1 MRKKRKLVQP
11 SDAEMEIL
19 NILWVHGPSTVRLV
33 NDELNK
39 IRPLAYTTT
48 LKTMQVMMEKGFLR
62 RDDKQRSHLYTA
74 TLKENATKQAL
85 LDRFIKTTFAGST
98 SHLVLQALGHHQASK
113 EELAKIRAYL
123 DQLEEGKDD
132 TAK

>member
-19 NILWVHGPSTVRLV
+19 NILWVHGPCTVRLV

-62 RDDKQRSHLYTA
+62 RDDSQRSHLYTA
-74 TLKENATKQAL
+74 SLKENETKQAR

-98 SHLVLQALGHHQASK
+98 SHLVMQALGHHQASK

>member
-1 MRKKRKLVQP
+1 MRKKRKLAQP

-19 NILWVHGPSTVRLV
+19 NILWAHGPSTVRLV

-62 RDDKQRSHLYTA
+62 RDDSQRSHLYTA
-74 TLKENATKQAL
+74 SLKENETKQAL

-123 DQLEEGKDD
+123 DQLEEGKND

>member
-19 NILWVHGPSTVRLV
+19 NILWVHGPCTVRLV
-33 NDELNK
+33 NDELNN

-62 RDDKQRSHLYTA
+62 RDDSQRSHLYTA
-74 TLKENATKQAL
+74 ALRENETKQAL
-85 LDRFIKTTFAGST
+85 LDRFIKTAFAGST
-98 SHLVLQALGHHQASK
+98 SHLILQALGHHQASK
-113 EELAKIRAYL
+113 EELAKIRSYL

>member
-1 MRKKRKLVQP
+1 MRKKRKLAQP

-19 NILWVHGPSTVRLV
+19 NILWVQGPSTVRLV

-113 EELAKIRAYL
+113 EELAKIRSYL

-132 TAK
+132 TTK